1 MEPVIICVDD
11 EETVLATLKEQL
23 KYNLE
28 GDFIIEIAES
38 GEEALEL
45 LEELMEEDVEIPLII
60 SDQIMPGVKG
70 DELLARAHAL
80 LPATLK
86 ILLTGQAS
94 AEDVG
99 NAINRANLFRYIGKP
114 WEEADLT
121 LTVREAVRSYF
132 RDKDIDK
139 KSAELETLN
148 QELERKVSTFYK
160 FVPVQFLELLDC
172 KNDFDQIK
180 LGLSAECEMS
190 VLFSDIRSFT
200 QYSEKRSPRE
210 IFQFINTYLAH
221 MGPIIRDN
229 AGFIDKFIGD
239 AIMGL
244 FETPDDAIR
253 ASIHMLRRLV
263 ENNKLRKRDGHAP
276 IHIGIGINTGNLMLG
291 TVGEEDRLETT
302 VIGDV
307 VNLASRVAKLTKEY
321 GASLLISEYT
331 FQNLENP
338 DQFLCRFMGKTK
350 VRGKEAPI
358 GVFEIFDADPPG
370 SREKKMDSMKTF
382 KEALGFYNEREFERA
397 QTLFEDCYNKNPDDN
412 IALFYV
418 ERCQRIL
425 KSIMGR
431 Y

>member
-23 KYNLE
+23 KHNLE

-38 GEEALEL
+38 GDEALEL
-45 LEELMEEDVEIPLII
+45 IDELMEEKVDIPLVI

-70 DELLARAHAL
+70 DELLERVHSL
-80 LPATLK
+80 LPGTLK

-121 LTVREAVRSYF
+121 FTVREAIRSYF
-132 RDKDIDK
+132 RDKDIENK
-139 KSAELETLN
+139 NAELESLN
-148 QELERKVSTFYK
+148 RELARKVETFYK
-160 FVPVQFLELLDC
+160 FVPVRFLELLEC

-180 LGLSAECEMS
+180 LGLSSECALS
-190 VLFSDIRSFT
+190 VLFSDIRAFT
-200 QYSEKRSPRE
+200 KYSEKRTPRK
-210 IFQFINTYLAH
+210 IFQFLNDYLAH

-244 FETPDDAIR
+244 FEAPDDAIQAAIR
-253 ASIHMLRRLV
+253 MLQHLMEYNEERTLG
-263 ENNKLRKRDGHAP
+263 GHEP

-307 VNLASRVAKLTKEY
+307 VNLASRIGKLTKEY
-321 GASLLISEYT
+321 GAALLISEYT
-331 FQNLENP
+331 FQGLKNP
-338 DQFLCRFMGKTK
+338 DKFLCRFMGKTR

-358 GVFEIFDADPPG
+358 GVFEIFDADPPEV
-370 SREKKMDSMKTF
+370 RERKWDSMKTF
-382 KEALGFYNEREFERA
+382 KEALAFYNEREFERA
-397 QTLFEDCYNKNPDDN
+397 QMLFEDCYQKNPEDD

-431 Y
+431 I